1 MKNYISIFLG
11 FLFVLDLIFLICF
24 GEAYSKFSLRG
35 QAIYLHE
42 TILLLVGIG
51 AVFLITKENKRI
63 ISIEIMFGVAILYLF
78 IAILKNNG
86 DLDIQMYYIVRQF
99 MIFGYGILLY
109 LIVINIYAFKEIEK
123 GIAKFLGFFGILCVA
138 IQVMYIFYY
147 IIAYQ
152 NLPFFERNYYSPMV
166 IMGLIVASGY
176 ILAKEKNP
184 YLKHLFFLGIF
195 IISLSVG
202 HDSMVLSIG
211 LVYFIYFFLRAGKRL
226 KIITLL
232 MLVGS
237 IISLIAFVPSFAD
250 VNAQWRMLY
259 WKEILL
265 RLTDNYFIFGDGFGV
280 PYVSAETADRL
291 NTLMTSNGHDVQI
304 LADDKYLIAPHN
316 SFLTMTVHLGILPI
330 LLLIYPLLRLIKN
343 KWALQDKEIL
353 FLFLSLVGVT
363 VFSSFNVILELPHS
377 SQVFWIVYFV
387 LIFKLEKR
395 IELPPVKAKFC

>member
-1 MKNYISIFLG
+1 MKNNISLILG
-11 FLFVLDLIFLICF
+11 FLFVLDLIFLIFF
-24 GEAYSKFSLRG
+24 GEAYSKFTLLG

-51 AVFLITKENKRI
+51 SVFLITKENKRI
-63 ISIEIMFGVAILYLF
+63 ISIEIMFGAAVLYLCISVF
-78 IAILKNNG
+78 KNNG
-86 DLDIQMYYIVRQF
+86 NLDKQMYYIVRQF

-109 LIVINIYAFKEIEK
+109 LIVSNFYKFKEIEK
-123 GIAKFLGFFGILCVA
+123 GIAKFLGYFGILCVV
-138 IQVMYIFYY
+138 IQIMYIFYH

-152 NLPFFERNYYSPMV
+152 NLPFFERNYYSPMI

-176 ILAKEKNP
+176 ILTKEKNP

-202 HDSMVLSIG
+202 HDSIFLSIG
-211 LVYFIYFFLRAGKRL
+211 LVYFTYFFLRAGKRL
-226 KIITLL
+226 KIIAFVL
-232 MLVGS
+232 LVGS

-259 WKEILL
+259 WKEILW

-280 PYVSAETADRL
+280 PYVSTETAERL
-291 NTLMTSNGHDVQI
+291 NTLMTSNGHDFHI
-304 LADDKYLIAPHN
+304 LSDDKYVIAPHN
-316 SFLTMTVHLGILPI
+316 SFLTMILHLGILPI
-330 LLLIYPLLRLIKN
+330 LLLSYPLLRLIKN
-343 KWALQDKEIL
+343 KWALQYKEIL
-353 FLFLSLVGVT
+353 FLFLSLVGIT

-377 SQVFWIVYFV
+377 SEVFWIVYFV

-395 IELPPVKAKFC
+395 IELPPVKAKFR